1 MGVAMRVFIAILLL
15 VVLRSNAQTLT
26 WRVDPNFKDC
36 ETVIRSAI
44 PTYSTKDKQDALVRL
59 LRQFN
64 IADLPPYWVSPN
76 ITNLCTV
83 TASNFP
89 PLTSWT
95 QYAVVPPGVYSY
107 KLNDSAPRRFFTAT
121 IRDGLGQESLFA
133 TK

>member
-1 MGVAMRVFIAILLL
+1 MRIFIAISFL
-15 VVLRSNAQTLT
+15 VVLSSTAQTLT

-36 ETVIRSAI
+36 ETVIRSAV

-64 IADLPPYWVSPN
+64 IADLPTIWTSPN

-89 PLTSWT
+89 PLANWPM
-95 QYAVVPPGVYSY
+95 YAVLPPGVYSY
-107 KLNDSAPRRFFTAT
+107 KLNDFAPRRFFTAT